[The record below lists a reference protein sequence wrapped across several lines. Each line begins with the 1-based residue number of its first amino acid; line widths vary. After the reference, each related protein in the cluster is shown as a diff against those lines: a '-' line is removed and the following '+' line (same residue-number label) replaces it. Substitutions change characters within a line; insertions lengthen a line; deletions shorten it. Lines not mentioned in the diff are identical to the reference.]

1 MYSYSMRFGTITLN
15 IHYASYVNHRNSLNI
30 SLNNP
35 PPCR

>member
-1 MYSYSMRFGTITLN
+1 MYPYTMRFGIVTLN